1 MLIAQ
6 KDGNKVY
13 AIADGTLFGDA
24 YETETKK
31 GKPCVRFTLQY
42 DSTLVNDKAVYKK
55 VTCVCAGFA
64 SVEVAKTLKNRE
76 FVFVSGIRTPDTYM
90 TERTGEQQY
99 AIFCTTVLPTKRL
112 MKALAWIEESRQ
124 YEKKIY
130 KEVLNVNG
138 SPFEITYDG
147 DEDETIDVG
156 F

>member
-13 AIADGTLFGDA
+13 AVADGTVFGSP

-42 DSTLVNDKAVYKK
+42 DTGYANGQKTFKQ
-55 VTCVCAGFA
+55 VTCICAGIVC
-64 SVEVAKTLKNRE
+64 VEIAKSLKNRE
-76 FVFVSGIRTPDTYM
+76 FVFVSGIRVTDNYM
-90 TERTGEQQY
+90 TERTGNQQY
-99 AIFCTTVLPTKRL
+99 AIFCSTVLPTKRL
-112 MKALAWIEESRQ
+112 MKALAWIEESKQ

-130 KEVLNVNG
+130 KDVLKDN
-138 SPFEITYDG
+138 PMAITYDG
-147 DEDETIDVG
+147 DEDEPIDVD